1 MRNVTTQPHLCA
13 AYNNHPRAKF
23 KTDEI
28 INKINLEDVQSFYKD
43 RFQDGGNFNFY
54 IVGDFKF
61 DEIEPLIE
69 KYIGSLPKVNR
80 VDEYIDHGI
89 RYSKDK
95 HELIYKEEDPKK
107 ANVTRLYFKEFNS
120 SIKERFKFNLLFNIA
135 DKMLHDQVREKDNLV
150 YSIAMNK
157 YFDQFKPIEM
167 ISFYTYFGSDP
178 ENVETIKNKIDDV
191 FKDIKNKN
199 FDQQIMID
207 QKIVLINEFKENLR
221 KNSYWHTLLEYSDQ
235 NNQNLERFM
244 NIELIINS
252 ITANDIS
259 RLAKKYFNDK
269 YFRDIQLT
277 AE

>member
-1 MRNVTTQPHLCA
+1 
-13 AYNNHPRAKF
+13 
-23 KTDEI
+23 
-28 INKINLEDVQSFYKD
+28 
-43 RFQDGGNFNFY
+43 
-54 IVGDFKF
+54 
-61 DEIEPLIE
+61 
-69 KYIGSLPKVNR
+69 
-80 VDEYIDHGI
+80 
-89 RYSKDK
+89 
-95 HELIYKEEDPKK
+95 
-107 ANVTRLYFKEFNS
+107 
-120 SIKERFKFNLLFNIA
+120 
-135 DKMLHDQVREKDNLV
+135 MLHEQVREKDNLV

-167 ISFYTYFGSDP
+167 ISFYTYFGSNP

-207 QKIVLINEFKENLR
+207 QKTVLINEFKENLR

>member
-1 MRNVTTQPHLCA
+1 
-13 AYNNHPRAKF
+13 
-23 KTDEI
+23 
-28 INKINLEDVQSFYKD
+28 
-43 RFQDGGNFNFY
+43 
-54 IVGDFKF
+54 
-61 DEIEPLIE
+61 
-69 KYIGSLPKVNR
+69 
-80 VDEYIDHGI
+80 
-89 RYSKDK
+89 
-95 HELIYKEEDPKK
+95 
-107 ANVTRLYFKEFNS
+107 
-120 SIKERFKFNLLFNIA
+120 
-135 DKMLHDQVREKDNLV
+135 
-150 YSIAMNK
+150 MNK